1 MQNPN
6 REKQACRMYIA
17 SLLIVGTI
25 GVVRRYIP
33 LSSGLLAF
41 ARGLI
46 GALSLSVFVL
56 LRGGRIG
63 HGLPGRKLG
72 ALVVTGIAL
81 SFNWML
87 LFEAYTYTTVATAT
101 LCYYFAPTIVVLLSP
116 LLFRERLSAKKLICA
131 GLAVL
136 GMILVSG
143 VLEQGSAKSGQ
154 MRGVLFGLGAACFYA
169 MVVILNKKITD
180 VDPYERTVVELLA
193 SAAAMIPYLLLT
205 EDVSQL
211 HIDAKLIGFVLL
223 VGVVYT
229 GLVYALYFGS
239 IEYLRAQS
247 LAILSYLDPVV
258 ALLVSAL
265 VLGERLTTAG
275 MIGAVLILG
284 AAVVSEWEPTK
295 GNNS

>member
-6 REKQACRMYIA
+6 REKQAYRMYIA

-258 ALLVSAL
+258 ALLASAL

>member
-6 REKQACRMYIA
+6 REKQAYRMYIA

-239 IEYLRAQS
+239 IESGRCLSSVRPWSVNGSRQKGT
-247 LAILSYLDPVV
+247 ILKWVIREGFFPTFSGR
-258 ALLVSAL
+258 LLPN
-265 VLGERLTTAG
+265 
-275 MIGAVLILG
+275 IC
-284 AAVVSEWEPTK
+284 P
-295 GNNS
+295 